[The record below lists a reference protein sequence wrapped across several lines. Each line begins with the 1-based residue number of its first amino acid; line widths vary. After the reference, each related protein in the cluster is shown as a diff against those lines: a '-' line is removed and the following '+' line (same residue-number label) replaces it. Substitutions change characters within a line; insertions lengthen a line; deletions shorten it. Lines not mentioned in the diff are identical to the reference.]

1 MMDDISKYSILVVD
15 DSPEQI
21 RFVSE
26 LLRPEGCRI
35 YAATNCEDAFHLLEQ
50 KNFHLIL
57 LNM

>member
-50 KNFHLIL
+50 KTFI
-57 LNM
+57 